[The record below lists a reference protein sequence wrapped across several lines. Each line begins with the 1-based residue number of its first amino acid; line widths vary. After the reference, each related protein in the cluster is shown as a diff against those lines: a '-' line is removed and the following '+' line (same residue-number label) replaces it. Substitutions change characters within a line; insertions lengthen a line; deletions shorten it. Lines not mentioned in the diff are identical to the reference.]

1 MIQETLQEMGLGRR
15 ESLCYT
21 ALLEL
26 GSSKVGSIVQK
37 TGIPSSKIYEVLDKL
52 ISKGLVAYVKIGK
65 IKHYQASDPKTLL
78 SYLDEKKR
86 NVQEII
92 PQLLLKQKFA
102 KKQNVE
108 MFEGQKA
115 IFSLFTNLIEDAR
128 PGEEYIVFSI
138 DEEGKD
144 EAANLFFKNLAVR
157 RKDRRL
163 DVKVLKNMRFYKKE
177 HHTKLKL
184 RYSNLNL
191 PQGMTIFRNTFVILT
206 WANPPLAIKV

>member
-1 MIQETLQEMGLGRR
+1 M
-15 ESLCYT
+15 
-21 ALLEL
+21 
-26 GSSKVGSIVQK
+26 
-37 TGIPSSKIYEVLDKL
+37 
-52 ISKGLVAYVKIGK
+52 
-65 IKHYQASDPKTLL
+65 
-78 SYLDEKKR
+78 
-86 NVQEII
+86 
-92 PQLLLKQKFA
+92 
-102 KKQNVE
+102 
-108 MFEGQKA
+108 
-115 IFSLFTNLIEDAR
+115 FTNLIEDAR

-191 PQGMTIFRNTFVILT
+191 PQGMTIFRNTLVILT
-206 WANPPLAIKV
+206 WANPPLAIKVESETISTQLRDFFNDQWRNAKENI